1 MSSRSYIRVA
11 GSENASD
18 VSRRGSSGVDLQRGR
33 MLPRAGEPGVFHPAV
48 LNPAESF
55 QCQSHREKDALW
67 ADL

>member
-1 MSSRSYIRVA
+1 MCLDEARPESTYSEVA
-11 GSENASD
+11 GACC
-18 VSRRGSSGVDLQRGR
+18 RG
-33 MLPRAGEPGVFHPAV
+33 AGEPGVFHPAV